1 VIVVAGA
8 QKAAS
13 TTAAELISRHPRV
26 RFEGSETLAFEGRN
40 WARRASELMAQAQWD
55 AEVGFV
61 RLVKRPELFHSS
73 ILQQRVADIVDEGS
87 VMVVVLRDPVQRTVS
102 AARHYLSYG
111 VSGEQSVDA
120 LIRRALHDWQREL
133 TTRESLLIRYSMYA
147 DSVTQL
153 LANFGDRAVIVT
165 QDELFSKP
173 DLVVNRA
180 LAPVGLAIEG
190 PIVPEVLNAASSRV
204 RPRYARV
211 AAGLGRHAYR
221 LRGDFLERRPVV
233 SVIAAG
239 WVRAVCKL
247 AIADTRL
254 DGHLSVDLS
263 TELRSVFRADIERC
277 AGHGVATED
286 WLT

>member
-1 VIVVAGA
+1 MIVVAGA

-13 TTAAELISRHPRV
+13 TTAAELISKHPRV
-26 RFEGSETLAFEGRN
+26 RFEGSETLAFEGRD
-40 WARRASELMAQAQWD
+40 WARRATELMAQAQRD
-55 AEVGFV
+55 AEVGCV

-87 VMVVVLRDPVQRTVS
+87 MMVVVLRDPVQRTVS
-102 AARHYLSYG
+102 AGRHYLSYG
-111 VSGEQSVDA
+111 VAGEPSVDA
-120 LIRRALHDWQREL
+120 LIRRALHDWQRGRA
-133 TTRESLLIRYSMYA
+133 TRESLLIRYSMYA

-153 LANFGDRAVIVT
+153 RANFGNRAVIVT
-165 QDELFSKP
+165 QHELFSDP
-173 DLVVNRA
+173 AAVVNRV
-180 LAPVGLAIEG
+180 LAPVGFAMEG
-190 PIVPEVLNAASSRV
+190 PVIPDVLNAASSRV

-221 LRGDFLERRPVV
+221 LHGDFLERRPVV
-233 SVIAAG
+233 SLIAAA

-247 AIADTRL
+247 GVADTRS
-254 DGHLSVDLS
+254 DGHLSVELS
-263 TELRSVFRADIERC
+263 AELRSVFRSDVERC